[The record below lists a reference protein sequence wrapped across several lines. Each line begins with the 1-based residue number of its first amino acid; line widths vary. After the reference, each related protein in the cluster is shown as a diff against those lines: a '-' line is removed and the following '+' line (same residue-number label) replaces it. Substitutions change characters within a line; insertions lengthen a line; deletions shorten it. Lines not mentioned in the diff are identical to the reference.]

1 MLSQGPSGIHGT
13 SAKMQRK
20 AEEAARGRVFVRV
33 SKQAN
38 QHVGVN
44 MPEASQRAGLIRSC
58 RRAEKQLFGAMSR
71 RFNQGSRQCR
81 QFGFGAPIVVEG
93 DRRRCLGCNS
103 TYQTPELVACLRLEM
118 GSGTARGRRHRS
130 SSAGCSLRAEE
141 PPDWFAGRE
150 VGLAKISKRQPFKS
164 TYGRSEKIAWR
175 LSSSGQ
181 AVRRSA
187 AFRSFGTTARLAF
200 RSGSRSTGRRQ
211 SYRLRY
217 PGVIVS
223 TTISNS
229 ENVVAMVHE
238 GSADLGLIEVAIDD
252 PTLVIAPVA
261 EDELILVAPLT
272 HPWAAR
278 TPHRAQELKPGP
290 WVLREPG
297 SGTRSA

>member
-58 RRAEKQLFGAMSR
+58 RRAEKQLFGAMPR

-93 DRRRCLGCNS
+93 DRRRCLGRNS

-164 TYGRSEKIAWR
+164 TYGALRKDCLEAIQQWPGCETV
-175 LSSSGQ
+175 SGIQ
-181 AVRRSA
+181 IIRDNSPAGFSVRVTFYGEA
-187 AFRSFGTTARLAF
+187 PEL
-200 RSGSRSTGRRQ
+200 
-211 SYRLRY
+211 
-217 PGVIVS
+217 
-223 TTISNS
+223 
-229 ENVVAMVHE
+229 
-238 GSADLGLIEVAIDD
+238 
-252 PTLVIAPVA
+252 PVA
-261 EDELILVAPLT
+261 VSG
-272 HPWAAR
+272 R
-278 TPHRAQELKPGP
+278 HRQHDD
-290 WVLREPG
+290 
-297 SGTRSA
+297 